1 MAANV
6 VRVNGDYKI
15 QTSQG
20 GNITLDTGSS
30 GGIVNVIG
38 DLVVAGTT
46 TTLNTVELNI
56 EDNTIVLNKGHGSV
70 TGVTQGTSGIVI
82 DRGSVEYGNASIL
95 WNESESWDDPV
106 SATIRTGAFV
116 FSTATGGLNGIKTN
130 SIDTRGSK
138 LYINTG
144 STTISVH
151 GTNNYE
157 THVSDDDDIPNKKY
171 VDDTLAYAIEQVG
184 GAIRDFPPNPN
195 LPGFLL
201 NNGVGGLS
209 WYTPSKADF
218 QLGNVTNESKA
229 TMFTD
234 AVLTGT
240 PTAPTADSTTNTTQ
254 IATTEFVQSQVT
266 TLLDSVPD
274 AGKTLGKLYTLIG
287 NLGIDFSAKA
297 PLASPTFT
305 GTVSGITATMV
316 GLGNVTNESKTTMF
330 SNPIFTGTVSGVT
343 ATHVG
348 LGNVTNE
355 SKATM
360 FTTPTFTGH
369 PTLEGVT
376 STGATGTGNI
386 VFDRSPT
393 LVTPTLGVAT
403 ATSINKVTITTPSTG
418 ATLNISDGKTLSAT
432 NTLTF
437 SGTDSSTITLGAGGT
452 VVYTSN
458 KLSDLSAT
466 TSAELAGVIS
476 DETGSG
482 SLVFATSPTFTTS
495 IDSSA
500 TFGAFSSAVTLT
512 IGNTSAASTT
522 NISTAAITTGTKTI
536 NIGTGGTS
544 AAVTNINIG
553 SSTGTNTTIYGFNAP
568 TPLFTTSVGTSNNSF
583 DVFNTTATTIN
594 AFGAATALTIGN
606 AGTGSIIT
614 INNPTVTLE
623 YATSLNINGASPSI
637 STSNIGTVSVF
648 NTNAREGNLFGS
660 ATTINIGGVNNTST
674 INIGS
679 GALTPGRTRNVYIG
693 QTTLTAGANSS
704 PGVTN
709 IRIGT
714 GSFGTTSIQSNAVG
728 LGTTSGSLTSYTTFS
743 ASGTSVAAAGSY
755 SVSSTTNGYGSNAT
769 FTIVKTGSNTTYST
783 GITGNLT
790 ITVNGSN
797 PGYAIGDTI
806 TVLGT
811 ALGGVSPGNDLTLTI
826 LSGLSPSTT
835 TIQGNANVTGTVAMS
850 SSFLRNRIINGDMR
864 IDQRYN
870 GAVTANTI
878 NGYTVDRW
886 FVSQSPIGKVT
897 VQRNGGANVN
907 GGISATYLS
916 GSGGAI
922 GTSTFAVTGTPT
934 IFQGQSVS
942 GTGIPA
948 NTFVG
953 SFTVIGGNTYITL
966 ANGTNT
972 GTVNFS
978 GQQASGTYYFS
989 ALPPSGFSHYLNITN
1004 SSSAYTPVSTDL
1016 GHSVYQWIE
1025 GYNMSDFDYGRSTA
1039 KPVTVSFW
1047 AYSTVTG
1054 IYSWRL
1060 VGVGGDGYITSYVST
1075 FNITNANTWQ
1085 YFSFVVPGCTIGSW
1099 NTDHKPG
1106 VAFQIYLS
1114 YPSSNTAY
1122 LTSTLNQ
1129 WQSGNL
1135 YGAST
1140 ATANLLGTA
1149 NAVFNITGVQVEA
1162 GTVATPFERRPFGQE
1177 LQLCQRYY
1185 YRITSTSVYTPFGT
1199 GVCASTTGAL
1209 INVPLPV
1216 TMRTTASILDVTTF
1230 ANYVIFDG
1238 VNNTPLTNLIL
1249 QYSGLNSAT
1258 LTATTGATLVQAR
1271 PALLES
1277 NNTSTA
1283 YIGFNAE
1290 IS

>member
-30 GGIVNVIG
+30 SGIVSVIG
-38 DLVVAGTT
+38 DLVVSGTT
-46 TTLNTVELNI
+46 TRLNTVELNI
-56 EDNTIVLNKGHGSV
+56 EDNTIVLNKGHGGV
-70 TGVTQGTSGIVI
+70 TGVVQRTSGIVI
-82 DRGSVEYGNASIL
+82 DRSNDAEFGNASII
-95 WNESESWDDPV
+95 WNEDESWDDPV
-106 SATIRTGAFV
+106 SATLRTGAFV

-130 SIDTRGSK
+130 SIDTKGSQ

-201 NNGVGGLS
+201 NNGIGGLS

-234 AVLTGT
+234 AKLTGT
-240 PTAPTADSTTNTTQ
+240 PTAPTATSITNTTQ

-287 NLGIDFSAKA
+287 NLGTDFAAKA

-305 GTVSGITATMV
+305 GTVSGVTSTHV

-330 SNPIFTGTVSGVT
+330 TDPIFTGTVSGVT

-376 STGATGTGNI
+376 ATGATGTGKL
-386 VFDRSPT
+386 VFDGSPT

-418 ATLNISDGKTLSAT
+418 ATLNISDGKTLSST

-458 KLSDLSAT
+458 KLSVFAAT

-482 SLVFATSPTFTTS
+482 LLVFATSPTFTTS

-500 TFGAFSSAVTLT
+500 TFSAWASAVTLT

-553 SSTGTNTTIYGFNAP
+553 SSTGTNTIIYGFNAP
-568 TPLFTTSVGTSNNSF
+568 TPLFTTSVGTSNASF
-583 DVFNTTATTIN
+583 DVFNTIATTIN
-594 AFGAATALTIGN
+594 AFGDATALTIGN
-606 AGTGSIIT
+606 ASTGSNIT
-614 INNPTVTLE
+614 INNPTVTLA
-623 YATSLNINGASPSI
+623 YATSLNLNGASPSI
-637 STSNIGTVSVF
+637 STSNVGTVSVF
-648 NTNAREGNLFGS
+648 NTNALTGNLFGS
-660 ATTINIGGVNNTST
+660 ATTINVGGVNSTST
-674 INIGS
+674 INIAG

-693 QTTLTAGANSS
+693 QTTLTAGTNIS

-743 ASGTSVAAAGSY
+743 ASGTSIAAAASY
-755 SVSSTTNGYGSNAT
+755 TVGTSSTTTNGYGSMAS
-769 FTIVKTGSNTTYST
+769 FTIVKTGSGTTYST

-790 ITVNGSN
+790 ISNSNSN
-797 PGYAIGDTI
+797 PGFAIGDTI
-806 TVLGT
+806 TILGT

-835 TIQGNANVTGTVAMS
+835 TIQGNANVTGTVSMS
-850 SSFLRNRIINGDMR
+850 SSFIRNKIINGDMR

-870 GAVTANTI
+870 GNATANTI
-878 NGYTVDRW
+878 NNYVVDRW
-886 FVSQSPIGKVT
+886 LVTQSTTGKLIA
-897 VQRNGGANVN
+897 QRNGGANATS
-907 GGISATYLS
+907 GISATYYQ
-916 GSGGAI
+916 GGTVGA
-922 GTSTFAVTGTPT
+922 STLVVTGSPN
-934 IFQGQSVS
+934 IFQGQSIT

-948 NTFVG
+948 NSIIATSSVLLP
-953 SFTVIGGNTYITL
+953 SGNTSIAL
-966 ANGTNT
+966 ANAST
-972 GTVNFS
+972 GANANFTT
-978 GQQASGTYYFS
+978 QAAGTYYFS
-989 ALPPSGFSHYLNITN
+989 PLPPPGFTHHLSIT
-1004 SSSAYTPVSTDL
+1004 SQSAYTMAVQDL
-1016 GHSVYQWIE
+1016 YLISQTIE
-1025 GYNMSDFDYGRSTA
+1025 GYNISDLDFGRSTA
-1039 KPVTVSFW
+1039 KPITVSFW
-1047 AYSTVTG
+1047 AYSTNTG

-1060 VGVGGDGYITSYVST
+1060 VGGTNYFSYVST
-1075 FNITNANTWQ
+1075 FTISAANTWQ
-1085 YFSFVVPGCTIGSW
+1085 YFSFVVPGCNLLGSW
-1099 NTDHKPG
+1099 WTDSSAG
-1106 VAFQIYLS
+1106 LIFQITLAS
-1114 YPSSNTAY
+1114 E
-1122 LTSTLNQ
+1122 STTQGQGYATNKLNQ
-1129 WQSGNL
+1129 WQSGN
-1135 YGAST
+1135 YAV
-1140 ATANLLGTA
+1140 ANTQTGNIVGTSG
-1149 NAVFNITGVQVEA
+1149 AVFNLTGVQIEV
-1162 GTVATPFERRPFGQE
+1162 GTVATPFERRPYGQE

-1185 YRITSTSVYTPFGT
+1185 EYGRQPLLYMNNLSSVVDNPTVYGSGT
-1199 GVCASTTGAL
+1199 FR
-1209 INVPLPV
+1209 V
-1216 TMRTTASILDVTTF
+1216 TKRTTPAMTQAGF
-1230 ANYVIFDG
+1230 NY
-1238 VNNTPLTNLIL
+1238 
-1249 QYSGLNSAT
+1249 YSGGTAVAFTPGTIAALGVDGYYFTGSGFSSWSGWPGGGNWYANS
-1258 LTATTGATLVQAR
+1258 
-1271 PALLES
+1271 E
-1277 NNTSTA
+1277 
-1283 YIGFNAE
+1283 F
-1290 IS
+1290 